1 MTFDPKVAE
10 QWLAAVMADWKLTVL
25 RSMPDRLRDQVDK
38 VFARIKTELPL
49 TK

>member
-1 MTFDPKVAE
+1 MTFDPKIAE

-25 RSMPDRLRDQVDK
+25 RSMPVRLQYEVGK